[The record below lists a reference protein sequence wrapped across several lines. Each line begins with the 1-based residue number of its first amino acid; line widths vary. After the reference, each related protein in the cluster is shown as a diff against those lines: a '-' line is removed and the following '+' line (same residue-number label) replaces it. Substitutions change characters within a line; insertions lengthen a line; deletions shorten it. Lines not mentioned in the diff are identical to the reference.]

1 MKADFTDNDFSA
13 NDDKEKSD
21 AVHEK
26 ASIAQ
31 NSPKAII
38 PILGCVSLFCSLSLI
53 PFGFLASTGVEICY
67 NLLKFSYVNFIS
79 AYIVS
84 LIMIVLFSSAIAV
97 LSIVLYCKSNRNKFA
112 ISGLVISITALISVF
127 LGTAYNVFVLI
138 VHFI

>member
-1 MKADFTDNDFSA
+1 MRVDFNGNGFSA
-13 NDDKEKSD
+13 SMDENEINTSTEKTF
-21 AVHEK
+21 VEK
-26 ASIAQ
+26 NI
-31 NSPKAII
+31 PKAVI